1 MLDFFSQKNRILLRE
16 LIKTDFKLRYQGS
29 AIGYLWSILKPL
41 MTFTI
46 MYIVFIRFL
55 RLGGDVPHFPVALLL
70 ANVVW
75 GFFSEATSMGMVS
88 IVSRGDLLRKLNFSK
103 HIIVLSA
110 ISGAAINFVIN
121 LVVVLIFSF
130 FNGVTFSWTAL
141 MVIPLFLELFLIA
154 TGCALILATFFVRF
168 RDLGQVWEVLL
179 QAGLYA
185 TPIIYP
191 ITFIADRNPR
201 AAKLVMMNPLA
212 QIIQDMRY
220 FLIDKAN
227 TPVWLLVENKFLV
240 LIPYVLPILIFI
252 AGFTYFNKHAK
263 KFAEIL

>member
-1 MLDFFSQKNRILLRE
+1 MFDVFSQKNRILLRE

-70 ANVVW
+70 ANVIW

-141 MVIPLFLELFLIA
+141 MVIPLFFELFLMA

-191 ITFIADRNPR
+191 ITFIADQNPW

-227 TPVWLLVENKFLV
+227 TPVWLLVQNKYLV
-240 LIPYVLPILIFI
+240 LTDRKSVV
-252 AGFTYFNKHAK
+252 
-263 KFAEIL
+263 